1 MDKLPEG
8 GMRLDKVVRRQ
19 EVNVQ
24 LLAQVRNPVRF
35 ALTAAV
41 GEQDERNFV
50 FVKILQHLG
59 STRDRLG
66 LVEKDPVDTSCAS
79 GSALSAPIAGA
90 IKTTRQPQRRTHSN
104 ANPKS
109 GASPFP
115 QGTASLF
122 SVDLNRLW

>member
-79 GSALSAPIAGA
+79 GSALSAPIAGGRS
-90 IKTTRQPQRRTHSN
+90 KQHD
-104 ANPKS
+104 NPKEVLTRTQTQ
-109 GASPFP
+109 SPAP
-115 QGTASLF
+115 PPSPKELHP
-122 SVDLNRLW
+122 SSRLT